1 MGIHSAALSRMA
13 MGVFVLAWTA
23 VACAWEFEGT
33 RTLAMHTREGQ
44 TLIIGTVEFVPEGDR
59 YRFTLNLDH
68 ARFTDHFLSM
78 KEFKCLES
86 PVEIQC
92 HVPYPYPNRGTV
104 SADDLAWLEH
114 SLLFLFKAPRDFGAR
129 LWNGLYYHM
138 TLTDAGIVGTPEAI
152 DLNLIS
158 APPSDPSIPPYGI
171 NERGEIAP
179 DSRWFNGLSIR

>member
-1 MGIHSAALSRMA
+1 MDCCRLRLGVRGHQNALRCTPA
-13 MGVFVLAWTA
+13 RPDAD
-23 VACAWEFEGT
+23 
-33 RTLAMHTREGQ
+33 
-44 TLIIGTVEFVPEGDR
+44 IGTVEFRARGDR

-86 PVEIQC
+86 PVESSATCPTLSQPG
-92 HVPYPYPNRGTV
+92 HGQRGRPGVAGAFAAVPLQGPEGFRRTLVERP
-104 SADDLAWLEH
+104 
-114 SLLFLFKAPRDFGAR
+114 LLPHDTHRCGHR
-129 LWNGLYYHM
+129 RH
-138 TLTDAGIVGTPEAI
+138 PEAI

-179 DSRWFNGLSIR
+179 DSRWFNGLSIPLV